1 MTVGAPPQTPVRG
14 LFGKSPLTTLK
25 SFKKGIINMEA
36 IDVIRQ
42 VGIVPVVV
50 LKRIEDTLPTLGAM
64 LSGQLPVAEITF
76 RTDCAADA
84 IRQGVTTYPD
94 MTIGAGTVLTTEQ
107 ADQAIRAGA
116 SFVVSPGFSA
126 QIAGL
131 CRDREIPYIPGCVTP
146 AEIMTALSHGI
157 DLVKFFPAGSFGG
170 LATVK
175 ALSAAF
181 PQVTF
186 LPTGGIGESDLADYL
201 AFPKV
206 AACGGSF
213 MMKGDYDKI
222 AKDCRR
228 AVEIARAARNLR
240 ES

>member
-1 MTVGAPPQTPVRG
+1 
-14 LFGKSPLTTLK
+14 
-25 SFKKGIINMEA
+25 MEA
-36 IDVIRQ
+36 IDTIRQ

-64 LSGQLPVAEITF
+64 LSGGLPIAEITF

-84 IRQGVTTYPD
+84 IRLAALTYPD
-94 MTIGAGTVLTTEQ
+94 MTVGAGTVLAADQ

-126 QIAGL
+126 DVADL
-131 CRDREIPYIPGCVTP
+131 CADRGIPYVPGCLTP
-146 AEIMTALSHGI
+146 TEIMAALSHGL
-157 DLVKFFPAGSFGG
+157 DLVKFFPAGAFGG
-170 LATVK
+170 LAAIK

-186 LPTGGIGESDLADYL
+186 LPTGGIGENDLAEYL
-201 AFPKV
+201 AFPKIV
-206 AACGGSF
+206 ACGGSF
-213 MMKGDYDKI
+213 MMKGDFDKI
-222 AKDCRR
+222 AENCRR
-228 AVEIARAARNLR
+228 AVEIAKAARNFR

>member
-1 MTVGAPPQTPVRG
+1 
-14 LFGKSPLTTLK
+14 
-25 SFKKGIINMEA
+25 MEA
-36 IDVIRQ
+36 IDTIRQ

-64 LSGQLPVAEITF
+64 LSGGLPIAEITF

-84 IRQGVTTYPD
+84 IRLAALTYPD
-94 MTIGAGTVLTTEQ
+94 MTVGAGTVLTADQ

-126 QIAGL
+126 DVADL
-131 CRDREIPYIPGCVTP
+131 CADRGIPYVPGCLTP
-146 AEIMTALSHGI
+146 TEIMAALSHGL
-157 DLVKFFPAGSFGG
+157 DLVKFFPAGVFGG
-170 LATVK
+170 LAAIK

-186 LPTGGIGESDLADYL
+186 LPTGGIGENDLAEYL
-201 AFPKV
+201 AFPKIV
-206 AACGGSF
+206 ACGGSF
-213 MMKGDYDKI
+213 MMKGDFDKI
-222 AKDCRR
+222 AENCRR
-228 AVEIARAARNLR
+228 AVEIAKAARNFR